1 MPLLLRGGT
10 VVSDSALLR
19 ADVLVDGEK
28 IVAVGRDLE
37 SSSADVVDAA
47 GLHLLP
53 GGVDV
58 HTHLDMPLGDIRSSD
73 DFHTG
78 HVAAAFGGTTTHL
91 DFANQSKG
99 GTLRE
104 AVETWHGMA
113 RGKACID
120 YGFHVTVT
128 DVNDHT
134 LSEISELP
142 AMGITTIKMLMAY
155 KGRIMVE
162 DADLFRA
169 MRCARDAGILTML
182 HCENGDVIDLLV
194 REAVERGWTQPAAHP
209 ATRPV
214 QLEGEATGRA
224 IAIAE
229 ILGAPIYIVH
239 VTCAEALTR
248 IGEAQRREQA
258 HVHAET
264 CVQYLVFTTDDL
276 DREGFEGAKWV
287 CSPPFRGPDDIEALW
302 RALRD
307 GTLSVVSTDHCPF
320 YFETQ
325 KVLGVN
331 DFSKIPNGVPG
342 IEDRLTVL
350 NELGVRAGRLD
361 LCRFVGLTATNPA
374 NIFGLGDR
382 KGRIAPGLDADIA
395 LWDMS
400 AARRLS
406 IDNYH
411 SAVDYRLYEGM
422 DVRGVPVKVYRRGE
436 LIVDG
441 DDFLAEEGS
450 GRFLFRSITP
460 VSGRAG

>member
-1 MPLLLRGGT
+1 MSLLLRGGT
-10 VVSDSALLR
+10 AVSDSASVR
-19 ADVLVDGEK
+19 ADVLVEGEK
-28 IVAVGRDLE
+28 IAAVGQHID
-37 SSSADVVDAA
+37 APDATVVDVD
-47 GLHLLP
+47 GLYLVP

-58 HTHLDMPLGDIRSSD
+58 HTHLDMPLGDIRASD
-73 DFHTG
+73 DFRTG
-78 HVAAAFGGTTTHL
+78 HIAAAFGGTTTHL

-99 GTLRE
+99 HTLRE
-104 AVETWHGMA
+104 AVDEWHSMA

-128 DVNDHT
+128 DVNERT
-134 LSEISELP
+134 LREIEELP
-142 AMGITTIKMLMAY
+142 GMGITTIKMLMAY

-169 MRCARDAGILTML
+169 MRSARDAGILTML

-194 REAVERGWTQPAAHP
+194 REAIERGWTQPSAHP
-209 ATRPV
+209 ATRPA

-224 IAIAE
+224 IALAE
-229 ILGAPIYIVH
+229 ILGAPVYIVH
-239 VTCAEALTR
+239 VTCLEALTR
-248 IGEAQRREQA
+248 IEEAQRREKT

-264 CVQYLVFTTDDL
+264 CVQYLFFTVEDL

-287 CSPPFRGPDDIEALW
+287 CSPPFRSRDDVEALW
-302 RALRD
+302 VALRA

-320 YFETQ
+320 YFSTQ
-325 KVLGVN
+325 KVLGER

-342 IEDRLTVL
+342 IEDRLLVL
-350 NELGVRAGRLD
+350 HQAGVNGQRLD
-361 LCRFVGLTATNPA
+361 LCRFVALTSTNPA

-382 KGRIAPGLDADIA
+382 KGTIAPGFDADLA
-395 LWDMS
+395 VWDMS
-400 AARRLS
+400 STRKLS

-422 DVRGVPVKVYRRGE
+422 EVRGVPIKVFRRGE

-441 DDFLAEEGS
+441 DDFLAEPGS
-450 GRFLFRSITP
+450 GEYLFRKIH
-460 VSGRAG
+460 